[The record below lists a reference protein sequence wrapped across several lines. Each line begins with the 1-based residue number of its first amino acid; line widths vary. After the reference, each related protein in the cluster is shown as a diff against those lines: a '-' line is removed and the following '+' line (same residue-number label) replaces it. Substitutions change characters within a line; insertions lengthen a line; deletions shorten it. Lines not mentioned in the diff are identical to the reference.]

1 MHTEE
6 DKNYASSGVG
16 NTALGLSIAALSG
29 WGLSG
34 GLNNLLGGGNNRP
47 TPPAPAT
54 QRDLDYER
62 KLTEL
67 NAENGQLK
75 AQIYTDQQVLASE
88 RRCMDKIDALRDK
101 VTAMDQAQAVL
112 NAHQSDAIML
122 AQGEINRMKS
132 VFQLYIGGPTMAASE
147 AVFQAYK
154 PTAAATTTA
163 ATTGAAA

>member
-1 MHTEE
+1 MENVE
-6 DKNYASSGVG
+6 KG
-16 NTALGLSIAALSG
+16 NGQIDLNTVLGSLGTLSFA
-29 WGLSG
+29 GLD
-34 GLNNLLGGGNNRP
+34 LRNLFGGGARP
-47 TPPAPAT
+47 QMEALAT
-54 QRDLDYER
+54 KSDVANAREIIDL
-62 KLTEL
+62 K
-67 NAENGQLK
+67 AENGQLK

-154 PTAAATTTA
+154 PTAAATT
-163 ATTGAAA
+163 ATTGTGA